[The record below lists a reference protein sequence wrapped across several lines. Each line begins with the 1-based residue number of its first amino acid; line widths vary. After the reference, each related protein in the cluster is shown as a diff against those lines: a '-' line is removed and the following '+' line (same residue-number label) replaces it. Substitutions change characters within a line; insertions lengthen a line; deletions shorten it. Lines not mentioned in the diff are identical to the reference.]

1 MTVSSDTPD
10 YAGFDLI
17 SVGSEEDMLDAAIQR
32 IENVM
37 PEWQPR
43 PGNTEV
49 VLLEAMS
56 MLLGMEIV
64 ALNDLPDTVFER
76 ILGLHKI
83 TRSPGAYATAA
94 AVFTVGTTE
103 PTYTIPRGTLLRLYN
118 PDTGEGMEFETTEAR
133 EVVVADSRTA
143 VIGIRATEYGANVNG
158 VLPGTPLEVV
168 DALPFL
174 DSVRLHSIVVGGAD
188 EEEDESLFDRGAA
201 RMARM
206 TSTIV
211 LADQFSLAAIEDE
224 RVARAFAQSLVDPAQ
239 PGVEA
244 PGHVTVTVLGAA
256 GSDLDEGDRESIRQ
270 DLAAQAVAGLRIH
283 VVPPAVTN
291 LSVEV
296 DIITDA
302 AAVPED
308 VEAAVAGTITRFLA
322 PLEWDWSDKV
332 YGNVIVARVA
342 AVPGVAR
349 VVDVRLYGPDG
360 QQTDDVLLVDSGVGG
375 VPNLTSITV
384 QEV

>member
-1 MTVSSDTPD
+1 MTVSSDMPE
-10 YAGFDLI
+10 YAEFDLLTA
-17 SVGSEEDMLDAAIQR
+17 GSEEDMLDAAIQR

-37 PEWQPR
+37 PEWTPR

-76 ILGLHKI
+76 ILALHKI
-83 TRSPGAYATAA
+83 TRSPGQYATATA
-94 AVFTVGTTE
+94 LFTLGTTE
-103 PTYTIPRGTLLRLYN
+103 PVYTIPQGTLLRLYN
-118 PDTGEGMEFETTEAR
+118 PDTGEGLEFETTEAR
-133 EVVVADSRTA
+133 EVVTADGRTA
-143 VIGIRATEYGANVNG
+143 VIGVRATEYGAQANG

-174 DSVRLHSIVVGGAD
+174 DSVRLNSIVLGGAD

-224 RVARAFAQSLVDPAQ
+224 RVARAFAQSLVDPERA
-239 PGVEA
+239 GVEA
-244 PGHVTVTVLGAA
+244 PGHVTVTVLGYA
-256 GSDLDEGDRESIRQ
+256 GELDAGDRESIRQ
-270 DLAAQAVAGLRIH
+270 DLAAQAVAGLKIH

-302 AAVPED
+302 SAVTAD

-332 YGNVIVARVA
+332 YGNVVVARVA

-360 QQTDDVLLVDSGVGG
+360 QQTDDVVLADSGVGG